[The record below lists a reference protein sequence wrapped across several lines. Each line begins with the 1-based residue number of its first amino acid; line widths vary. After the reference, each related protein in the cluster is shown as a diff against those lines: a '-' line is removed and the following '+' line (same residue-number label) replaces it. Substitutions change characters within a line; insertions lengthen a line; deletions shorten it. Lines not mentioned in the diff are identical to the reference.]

1 MTATGEAVAVVESLI
16 ERLEDGYVLPER
28 AAEAAALLR
37 ARLVEG
43 RYNLPLGPEFCR
55 RASGDLLEATGDK
68 HLRLL
73 WHEAPEPSGRG
84 EEQFVADLLE
94 QFRLETRAS
103 AEWSGWRCSAGRDS
117 SVIPPAALAGP
128 AIVAAMRLVQD
139 THALI
144 LDLRETRG
152 GSPDGVALLASFLFP
167 DGEAPTTS
175 CRARR
180 GRGASTGRPPAVPG
194 PRYLDRPV
202 YVLTSSTTFS
212 GGEELAYDL
221 QALGRGVVVGEVTR
235 GGAHPR
241 CGLAHRAGRAAA
253 SGRSHGQSRHGRQ
266 LGERRVQPDVPATA
280 ADALEV
286 ARQAALVKI
295 ADDPALPMPRA
306 ARPARP

>member
-1 MTATGEAVAVVESLI
+1 M
-16 ERLEDGYVLPER
+16 
-28 AAEAAALLR
+28 
-37 ARLVEG
+37 
-43 RYNLPLGPEFCR
+43 
-55 RASGDLLEATGDK
+55 
-68 HLRLL
+68 
-73 WHEAPEPSGRG
+73 
-84 EEQFVADLLE
+84 ADLLE

-103 AEWSGWRCSAGRDS
+103 AEWSGWRGVGLVVL

-167 DGEAPTTS
+167 DGDAPQ
-175 CRARR
+175 RR
-180 GRGASTGRPPAVPG
+180 
-194 PRYLDRPV
+194 
-202 YVLTSSTTFS
+202 
-212 GGEELAYDL
+212 
-221 QALGRGVVVGEVTR
+221 
-235 GGAHPR
+235 
-241 CGLAHRAGRAAA
+241 RAGRAGAEA
-253 SGRSHGQSRHGRQ
+253 PVLDGRLRPGPPLARSSGLRADELDHLLRRRGARLRPAGARARGR
-266 LGERRVQPDVPATA
+266 GRRGHPGRAHPSTVVSLTEQVELRLPVARTVNPVTGGNWESAGVQPDVPATA